1 MCDDHLDTFTFFSS
15 VIITP
20 EISYVKMIYKIHG
33 KKFVTLLLVSQAE
46 KTAQLPL
53 PFAARHWEKT
63 ELSA

>member
-46 KTAQLPL
+46 KTNGFNMNTRRQAG
-53 PFAARHWEKT
+53 REY
-63 ELSA
+63 

>member
-46 KTAQLPL
+46 KTNGFNMNTRRQTG
-53 PFAARHWEKT
+53 REY
-63 ELSA
+63 